1 MAVRPGISRHGDA
14 RRPRVARILSIELHL
29 TTRPS
34 AAHSAA
40 GLQTCIIMKTR
51 FLILVLLLAVVGGL
65 TAWRATHPRTK
76 TRVSLES
83 LNQRPAPEFQLLDQ
97 NSRPIQLK
105 GYVGRYRVLV
115 YFFASGQSLDA
126 DPVLLRLREVYPA
139 LKRSGVMAFAI
150 SSPLG
155 PQEKPKA
162 VSFPFPILRDTVA
175 GQPGSCSTLW
185 GRTQGAQTSTAGAK
199 IQPAAFLVEATGL
212 VSWDGDFPKPADD
225 AIDLINAL
233 VSGQR

>member
-1 MAVRPGISRHGDA
+1 MLVDDFCFK
-14 RRPRVARILSIELHL
+14 
-29 TTRPS
+29 TRPS
-34 AAHSAA
+34 AAHFAA
-40 GLQTCIIMKTR
+40 WIQTCIIMKIR
-51 FLILVLLLAVVGGL
+51 FLFLVIVLTLVSGL
-65 TAWRATHPRTK
+65 TAWRAMNPRTK
-76 TRVSLES
+76 TEVSLQS
-83 LNQRPAPEFQLLDQ
+83 LHQRPAPEFQLLDQ

-115 YFFASGQSLDA
+115 YFFASGQTLDA
-126 DPVLLRLREVYPA
+126 DPVLLRLREVYPT

-155 PQEKPKA
+155 PVEKPKA

-185 GRTQGAQTSTAGAK
+185 GRTQGTPASSAGAK

-212 VSWDGDFPKPADD
+212 VSWNDDFPKPADD